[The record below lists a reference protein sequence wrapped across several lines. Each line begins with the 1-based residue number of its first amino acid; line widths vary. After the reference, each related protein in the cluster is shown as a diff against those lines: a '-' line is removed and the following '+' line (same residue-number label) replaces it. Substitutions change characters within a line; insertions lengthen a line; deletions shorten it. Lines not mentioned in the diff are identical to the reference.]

1 MQLLVFVKQVRKKV
15 EFVIS
20 LIMFSCV
27 YVFGIGT
34 TALVARL
41 VGHRFLI
48 HSFKKSSWQTP
59 TGSKKIERM
68 Y

>member
-1 MQLLVFVKQVRKKV
+1 MQILALIKQVREKV

-27 YVFGIGT
+27 YVFGIGI
-34 TALVARL
+34 TAIIARL
-41 VGHRFLI
+41 TGHRFLV
-48 HSFKKSSWQTP
+48 HSYKNSSWQQP